1 MLLFYKQMQHLRAEE
16 ISHKNITKIA
26 NPKLLNDRVVSAQID
41 LNGLI
46 YKSVCQ
52 GYEAIL
58 YKNLTMT
65 LYI

>member
-1 MLLFYKQMQHLRAEE
+1 MLLFYKQMQHLRAED
-16 ISHKNITKIA
+16 ISHKNIKKWA

-58 YKNLTMT
+58 Y
-65 LYI
+65 